1 MPSITAAQLKR
12 YRSHTYRLGRSQKLS
27 SPEDAVRFVD
37 DRGFVYFW
45 PIKGVEMPSL
55 WAAVAGERPVAD
67 KHDDPGHVTW
77 GWKDS
82 LLGARR
88 WYYGKLLRGKATMV
102 SLPVLKYFYALSEN
116 FGSQDDYLLEY
127 EAGRLTQEAKVVYEV
142 LLHQGALDTVALR
155 REARLTS
162 RDSNTRFER
171 ALTDLQTGLRILPI
185 GIAKAGAWRYA
196 FIYELADR
204 HFPDLPV
211 QARAVTR
218 AQARQ
223 HLLDRYLRSLGAA
236 TETQAAALFRWKPA
250 EVRQGL
256 QALAAAGCAHAALR
270 VAGQPGTWWLTPGL
284 LDA

>member
-1 MPSITAAQLKR
+1 MPSITVAQLKR
-12 YRSHTYRLGRSQKLS
+12 YRARTYRLGRSQKLR
-27 SPEDAVRFVD
+27 SPDDAVRFVD

-116 FGSQDDYLLEY
+116 FGGQDDYLLEY
-127 EAGRLTQEAKVVYEV
+127 EAGRLSQEAKGVYEV
-142 LLHQGALDTVALR
+142 LLQQGALDTVALR

-162 RDSNTRFER
+162 RESNTRFER
-171 ALTDLQTGLRILPI
+171 ALTDLQTGLRILPV

-196 FIYELADR
+196 FIYELTDR

-211 QARAVTR
+211 QARAITR

-223 HLLDRYLRSLGAA
+223 HLLGLYLRSLGAA
-236 TETQAAALFRWKPA
+236 TESQAAALFRWKPA
-250 EVRQGL
+250 EVRQAL
-256 QALAAAGCAHAALR
+256 QALAAAGRAQAAPR
-270 VAGQPGTWWLTPGL
+270 VAGQPGAWWLSPDL
-284 LDA
+284 LRA